1 MTFRL
6 TNCNSKISDQND
18 TFQMPNSRWGLDN
31 LVKFERAHMAPNSK
45 PVVKVERCRQK
56 SKPLFARPS
65 LVYELLLGNPLNV
78 FRHFNCILYHGRR
91 EDKKKIWVHF
101 VWTQVKRLPS
111 RFVERNTKVHQIS
124 SGAQCNLTVVSYQ
137 NESFPSKWE
146 LPCLPP
152 SSLELW
158 RRERASMQLSLWWKT
173 LILIGHYGTFS
184 LLLDGSEWQ

>member
-1 MTFRL
+1 M
-6 TNCNSKISDQND
+6 Q
-18 TFQMPNSRWGLDN
+18 
-31 LVKFERAHMAPNSK
+31 A
-45 PVVKVERCRQK
+45 K
-56 SKPLFARPS
+56 SKPLFARSS
-65 LVYELLLGNPLNV
+65 LVYELLLGNLLNV

-152 SSLELW
+152 SSIELW
-158 RRERASMQLSLWWKT
+158 RRERESMQLSLWWKT
-173 LILIGHYGTFS
+173 LILIGHYDTIQKIFMMNCKFLCIELFGTTYMRICSWIYQVTQQRAFLHLYES
-184 LLLDGSEWQ
+184 FFEKLIVGTQENAG